1 MYEGTPSFVADRLTA
16 LFDKKSW
23 KKEILRIEDE
33 IERLG
38 FDQFSNFAFDAEYFD
53 LPTTELI
60 PATADI
66 FFCISEYYFEDEEL
80 IALQYLWKAIVS
92 GLDQHLNQTAWKA
105 LWELTDDLLIEASRS
120 GHIIHKN
127 TINQVVDIQVR
138 GFLPLTNQI
147 RDHVIWYGPR
157 FLFPWN
163 VSKEVLKIENT
174 TDEPFGLRVEA
185 ALYVAAWILRFEEIL
200 QPVPKDKMTLKSVNR
215 YLAHHIAA
223 FEDLDTFENS
233 EIDDLNG
240 YLPKDEV
247 FNFSGY
253 FSAALNTMARE
264 YGREDNR
271 FIKWYCENLE

>member
-16 LFDKKSW
+16 LFDKKSR

-120 GHIIHKN
+120 GKDFGTANDRANEVSFPGPAGTFLMHHAKTIHWAGAN
-127 TINQVVDIQVR
+127 HSATR
-138 GFLPLTNQI
+138 SRRALGFIYYAKRAKPDL
-147 RDHVIWYGPR
+147 D
-157 FLFPWN
+157 
-163 VSKEVLKIENT
+163 
-174 TDEPFGLRVEA
+174 A
-185 ALYVAAWILRFEEIL
+185 ARAYQKRLDA
-200 QPVPKDKMTLKSVNR
+200 QLKSTGK
-215 YLAHHIAA
+215 I
-223 FEDLDTFENS
+223 
-233 EIDDLNG
+233 
-240 YLPKDEV
+240 
-247 FNFSGY
+247 
-253 FSAALNTMARE
+253 
-264 YGREDNR
+264 
-271 FIKWYCENLE
+271 